1 MSSGYC
7 TKLGTEHCSIIRI
20 VLCGTT
26 FTLLKKRCQCFV
38 DAPMLRSHRR
48 QRPLTDNKEKP
59 QPHYKMSRNLML
71 HFCCQVDRDTCR
83 EQKRLTGHPPLRR
96 LPTRSRAQAA
106 MFLELHVSISLNLSR
121 VDLLQT
127 CIMFSGCITN
137 KAIRDG
143 RLSLAMSACDVV
155 THVFIITHI

>member
-1 MSSGYC
+1 MSLEFGRRPTKKFLKFGISVALYGYKLAFHHPLVRWKYMSSGYC

-59 QPHYKMSRNLML
+59 QP
-71 HFCCQVDRDTCR
+71 
-83 EQKRLTGHPPLRR
+83 
-96 LPTRSRAQAA
+96 
-106 MFLELHVSISLNLSR
+106 
-121 VDLLQT
+121 
-127 CIMFSGCITN
+127 
-137 KAIRDG
+137 G
-143 RLSLAMSACDVV
+143 R
-155 THVFIITHI
+155 

>member
-59 QPHYKMSRNLML
+59 QPHWLRDAPRRTQKFATFFLGTNCGATIRTYSGSAKAGHRSTLRSSVFAFW
-71 HFCCQVDRDTCR
+71 HRASVYVRFSAFC
-83 EQKRLTGHPPLRR
+83 LRIYATTKVR
-96 LPTRSRAQAA
+96 PVCVYV
-106 MFLELHVSISLNLSR
+106 FEN
-121 VDLLQT
+121 
-127 CIMFSGCITN
+127 N
-137 KAIRDG
+137 
-143 RLSLAMSACDVV
+143 ACVRK
-155 THVFIITHI
+155 

>member
-26 FTLLKKRCQCFV
+26 FTLLKERCQCFV

-59 QPHYKMSRNLML
+59 QPQFFKAFIGSGSKVRRMVFPGWSNRSWMQATIMVNVFLTVEVL
-71 HFCCQVDRDTCR
+71 RCFR
-83 EQKRLTGHPPLRR
+83 EVSFAQPIIKSHPSFLLRSSVGS
-96 LPTRSRAQAA
+96 PTSIVRA
-106 MFLELHVSISLNLSR
+106 
-121 VDLLQT
+121 LLVP
-127 CIMFSGCITN
+127 F
-137 KAIRDG
+137 
-143 RLSLAMSACDVV
+143 V
-155 THVFIITHI
+155 

>member
-59 QPHYKMSRNLML
+59 QPH
-71 HFCCQVDRDTCR
+71 CA
-83 EQKRLTGHPPLRR
+83 PP
-96 LPTRSRAQAA
+96 TDKNEAST
-106 MFLELHVSISLNLSR
+106 LELLCEHLLIYIFALATMYCDQTTSNISAVCRRFNYLVKTQQFQNKQFQEWLSA
-121 VDLLQT
+121 VADWSTKTKHTEKNFFTQGSFL
-127 CIMFSGCITN
+127 
-137 KAIRDG
+137 
-143 RLSLAMSACDVV
+143 
-155 THVFIITHI
+155 

>member
-59 QPHYKMSRNLML
+59 QPTDLYIYNWIACGVCSIIVWFADN
-71 HFCCQVDRDTCR
+71 V
-83 EQKRLTGHPPLRR
+83 PPSLCSTSACAVQIQLFQSYSAGVLRHVC
-96 LPTRSRAQAA
+96 AA
-106 MFLELHVSISLNLSR
+106 MQYNNTPLHSSEVRMLTRGHWLTYLGQLE
-121 VDLLQT
+121 
-127 CIMFSGCITN
+127 
-137 KAIRDG
+137 
-143 RLSLAMSACDVV
+143 
-155 THVFIITHI
+155 

>member
-59 QPHYKMSRNLML
+59 QPHCDIRQAKTFLFIVSPGIQLQEGSVYSKAVVICLYCERFAGKFDVDSSRN
-71 HFCCQVDRDTCR
+71 RIDTSP
-83 EQKRLTGHPPLRR
+83 EFAEKRRT
-96 LPTRSRAQAA
+96 
-106 MFLELHVSISLNLSR
+106 V
-121 VDLLQT
+121 
-127 CIMFSGCITN
+127 
-137 KAIRDG
+137 
-143 RLSLAMSACDVV
+143 
-155 THVFIITHI
+155 